1 MMGEL
6 IRVSGRAPDV
16 AEFLREA
23 MLSQRFADVA
33 LCCPGGQRFLAHR
46 LVLSAASPYLQEV
59 LLAHSRSAGL
69 CEPITVI
76 LAEVEGPELAAIL
89 GLIYTGNAA
98 IARPRLDA
106 FLRAAQTLRVNLP
119 PLPEMMTC
127 TDDCKPEDIK
137 DVKLNTTYLQ
147 CDQYPL
153 LSYRDWF
160 QQHESNIHSYNSFY
174 EAGRHR
180 YVKSH
185 EVSENPKI
193 YPHRDSK
200 METSLPTSPDVH
212 SENGASKLTDKP
224 VDAPLDTRY
233 VLDPKLDLES
243 IQKTNGHSGVEKI
256 SPAMTDSQKIQPE
269 AVVRPTDGCPAEATA
284 MNLCKI
290 SRNTNVHQAQTE
302 VDDGLRASRFRER
315 LTCVES
321 VANCPT
327 NYSTT
332 KGSFATIERQAAR
345 STQSTD
351 TRRVSHH
358 GEKDRPPFPMSGEKS
373 HGSPSKS
380 LESLFDLRVPSLHQ
394 SGHTEPQAI
403 GKFGYVPGEQGT
415 VCRDACC
422 RWRPPRKH
430 VANHVTA
437 SPWRQLTRPHHSP
450 KMQPIV
456 MLQNHTGNCEP
467 NGRLQRLL
475 SSEVTR
481 IEPAIPPG
489 CQPVVNDQYP
499 RPVES
504 TSGFQAFE
512 IPNTTNISYPSEME
526 LLRLKERKLEE
537 FYRAQMLF
545 PGPQPIRPSPVSF
558 AVNQTYYQNQS
569 SPPTLPPPCV
579 PIHPTPVPGLT
590 AGIPITLPTVQPR
603 PPVEIGQNSLPSAG
617 KPELSHPVSRLCDSM
632 RDNEPQT
639 NHSANLTM
647 SVEEEPRTFCTLGEK
662 ISNSIDQSDSNNND
676 PMVVDGGQGR
686 VVTESQLTVD
696 DHRCE
701 QCGKTFVTRASLK
714 VHARTHSGEKPFQCS
729 DCGKQ
734 FSQLRNYKY
743 HRSVHEGTREF
754 AATCPECGKYFND
767 RGYLSS
773 HMKIHRNRK
782 EYACGECGK
791 SFNQRVAYNMHVR
804 IHTGVKPHQCEQ
816 CGKAF
821 SRKMLLKQHL
831 RTHSGERPYQCQV
844 CHKAFADRSNMTLHT
859 RLHSGLKPYQC
870 TLCSKAFTKKHHL
883 KTHLNYHTGTKP
895 YSCPNCGLRFSQSS
909 NMRTHFKKCA
919 VNNPNSNQIS
929 PTADGGAG
937 QGSRE
942 IKALA
947 TLNGVGPRT
956 PSADLTPPNSDQE
969 SSVLTPVSS
978 RSLPLEI
985 T

>member
-1 MMGEL
+1 
-6 IRVSGRAPDV
+6 
-16 AEFLREA
+16 

-106 FLRAAQTLRVNLP
+106 FLRAAQTLRIKLP
-119 PLPEMMTC
+119 PLPEMMRC
-127 TDDCKPEDIK
+127 TEDCKPEDIK
-137 DVKLNTTYLQ
+137 DIKFNTTYLQ

-153 LSYRDWF
+153 LSYRGWF
-160 QQHESNIHSYNSFY
+160 QEHETSIESYNSY
-174 EAGRHR
+174 DARR
-180 YVKSH
+180 SRDLKSH
-185 EVSENPKI
+185 DNSESVKT
-193 YPHRDSK
+193 YPRDSRIDHN
-200 METSLPTSPDVH
+200 LQ
-212 SENGASKLTDKP
+212 NGL
-224 VDAPLDTRY
+224 DAPSRRLEKPDTAPNSRYNLHPPRDLGANQKLAKNLDNGPISPR
-233 VLDPKLDLES
+233 VMDPKKAVDEC
-243 IQKTNGHSGVEKI
+243 H
-256 SPAMTDSQKIQPE
+256 E
-269 AVVRPTDGCPAEATA
+269 ARAI
-284 MNLCKI
+284 NLCKI
-290 SRNTNVHQAQTE
+290 RRNVTDNIPQPEQ
-302 VDDGLRASRFRER
+302 DGDIRNSRFGER
-315 LTCVES
+315 HAGAENVLNNGS
-321 VANCPT
+321 V
-327 NYSTT
+327 NYSTQ
-332 KGSFATIERQAAR
+332 GSIAEVEKRVILPETPGSQMMPPGDVRRMSSSDDKVRFSVAERNYEA
-345 STQSTD
+345 
-351 TRRVSHH
+351 
-358 GEKDRPPFPMSGEKS
+358 
-373 HGSPSKS
+373 PSKI

-394 SGHTEPQAI
+394 TGHTESSTTE
-403 GKFGYVPGEQGT
+403 KFNYVQGE
-415 VCRDACC
+415 VSPACRENCC

-437 SPWRQLTRPHHSP
+437 SPWRQLARPHHSP
-450 KMQPIV
+450 KMQPMV
-456 MLQNHTGNCEP
+456 LQNLHDNCEQ

-475 SSEVTR
+475 STDVTR
-481 IEPAIPPG
+481 METVIPPG
-489 CQPVVNDQYP
+489 CQPVLNDQVP
-499 RPVES
+499 RPIGNTV
-504 TSGFQAFE
+504 GFQGFE
-512 IPNTTNISYPSEME
+512 VPNAANIAYPSEME
-526 LLRLKERKLEE
+526 LLRLKERKLQE

-545 PGPQPIRPSPVSF
+545 PGPQPIRPAPVSF
-558 AVNQTYYQNQS
+558 GVNQNYYQNQN
-569 SPPTLPPPCV
+569 SPPTLPPPGISAHSNTLPV
-579 PIHPTPVPGLT
+579 HPV
-590 AGIPITLPTVQPR
+590 GIPITLQTMQPHPTIEV
-603 PPVEIGQNSLPSAG
+603 GQNSVPPSC
-617 KPELSHPVSRLCDSM
+617 KPELSHPVSRLCDST
-632 RDNEPQT
+632 RSSEPLV
-639 NHSANLTM
+639 NHSTNLTIN
-647 SVEEEPRTFCTLGEK
+647 VDQEEPRILCTLGDK
-662 ISNSIDQSDSNNND
+662 TSSPLDQSDSNNNN
-676 PMVVDGGQGR
+676 PSVTDGGQGR
-686 VVTESQLTVD
+686 SVTGTSVTGD

-782 EYACGECGK
+782 EYACAECGK

-844 CHKAFADRSNMTLHT
+844 CNKAFADRSNMTLHT

-919 VNNPNSNQIS
+919 VNNPGSHQIG
-929 PTADGGAG
+929 PTSERSTG
-937 QGSRE
+937 QSSRE
-942 IKALA
+942 IEALT
-947 TLNGVGPRT
+947 TLNQGGPRT
-956 PSADLTPPNSDQE
+956 PSAALTPPNSDQE
-969 SSVLTPVSS
+969 SSVLTPLSS
-978 RSLPLEI
+978 RSLPSDMSK